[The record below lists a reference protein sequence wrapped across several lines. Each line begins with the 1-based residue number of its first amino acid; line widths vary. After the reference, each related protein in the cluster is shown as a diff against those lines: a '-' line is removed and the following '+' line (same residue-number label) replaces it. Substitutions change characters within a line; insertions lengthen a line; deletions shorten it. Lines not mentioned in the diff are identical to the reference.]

1 MKMDM
6 QTIINLS
13 GGAVL
18 SVLGWFARQ
27 LWDAVRE
34 LQRDLHKIEIDL
46 PENYVKK
53 EDFNDA
59 IREIRDI
66 CRQIF
71 DKIDLLQR
79 QKADRTN
86 G

>member
-1 MKMDM
+1 MDI

-13 GGAVL
+13 GGAIL
-18 SVLGWFARQ
+18 AVLGWFARQ

-34 LQRDLHKIEIDL
+34 LQRDLNKIQVNL
-46 PENYVKK
+46 PEHYVKK

-59 IREIRDI
+59 MREIRDI

-71 DKIDLLQR
+71 DKIDNLQR
-79 QKADRTN
+79 QKADRTT